1 MRPHI
6 LFTLL
11 LLPLLAIAGGQ
22 AASAQ
27 DLPPWAQPTMTVV
40 AADGSEEDMTSYDGS
55 APMTAVFK
63 ANVQDAGNY
72 TPLCEW
78 RISRASEES
87 PLLVRFEE
95 ETRYTFSESGSFMVE
110 LIVSFVQGTDT
121 LLYEMDTP
129 FLVTISE
136 SRLEVPNAFTPNGD
150 GINDVFKVKEGYQ
163 SIVSFEAAV
172 FSRWGKK
179 LYEWKDIAGGWD
191 GTAGGSDAPD
201 GAYYLVLKARGA
213 DGRNYHFKKTINLL
227 RGYTEGGGTVA
238 GE

>member
-1 MRPHI
+1 MRFHI
-6 LFTLL
+6 LCTFQLL
-11 LLPLLAIAGGQ
+11 LFLAMAGRQ

-27 DLPPWAQPTMTVV
+27 DLQPWARPTMTVV

-63 ANVQDAGNY
+63 ANVEDADDY

-78 RISRASEES
+78 RISRAGEES

-95 ETRYTFSESGSFMVE
+95 ETRYTFSESGSFTVE
-110 LIVSFVQGTDT
+110 LLVSFVQGTDT
-121 LLYEMDTP
+121 LTYEMDSP

-172 FSRWGKK
+172 FNRWGKK

-191 GTAGGSDAPD
+191 GRSGGSDVPD

-227 RGYTEGGGTVA
+227 RGYSEGNSAAA